1 MGHSLPV
8 TAILSLMAIGVI
20 VLCKMSVSPERDGD
34 TKPGMKL
41 KDVAI
46 RDLGKVTAET
56 IIDTWFCLLPIGLL
70 VFGVACLLM
79 SE

>member
-8 TAILSLMAIGVI
+8 TAILSLMAIGVV

-56 IIDTWFCLLPIGLL
+56 TWFCLLPIGLL

>member
-8 TAILSLMAIGVI
+8 TAILSLMAIGVV
-20 VLCKMSVSPERDGD
+20 VLCKMSVSPERDGN

-56 IIDTWFCLLPIGLL
+56 IIDTWFRLLPVGLLWFATMCLLIN
-70 VFGVACLLM
+70 
-79 SE
+79 E